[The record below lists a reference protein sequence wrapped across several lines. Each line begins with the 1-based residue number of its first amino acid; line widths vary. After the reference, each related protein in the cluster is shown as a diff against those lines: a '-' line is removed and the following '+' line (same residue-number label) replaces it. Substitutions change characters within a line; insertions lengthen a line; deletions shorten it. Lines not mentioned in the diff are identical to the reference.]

1 MRNKAQWERDIRGA
15 IKRVEILEALELI
28 TDRLV
33 KMTDTLERHVNR
45 MDQNKDQA
53 NRAHIR
59 LEVKV
64 KELGSEVR
72 ELAREV
78 GLD

>member
-15 IKRVEILEALELI
+15 IKRTEILEALELI

-33 KMTDTLERHVNR
+33 KMTDTLERHANR

-59 LEVKV
+59 LEMKV

-72 ELAREV
+72 ELAHEV